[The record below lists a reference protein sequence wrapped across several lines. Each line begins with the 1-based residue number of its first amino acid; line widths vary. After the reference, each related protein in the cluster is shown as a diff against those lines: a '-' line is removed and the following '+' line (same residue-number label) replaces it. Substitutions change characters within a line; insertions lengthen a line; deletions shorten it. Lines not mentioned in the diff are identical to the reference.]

1 MKKVNVAESLDLNK
15 KNVYSAL
22 ELTRMLMLCGPY
34 NPPGNEKKAAGICA
48 QLLKSVGFKV
58 TIDEFLPGRCNVIA
72 TYGDP
77 DDIALILNGHLDV
90 VPAFGDTEKCL
101 GEMDDKFIYGRGSS
115 DMLGGCAAIVTA
127 ACRVAKEI
135 SPRRGLMVLLVAD
148 EEDKNRGILYE
159 LSKRRLKADAAV
171 IAEPTGLE
179 IQLGNRGFSSFY
191 IRTAG
196 KACHASKPQNG
207 VNAIYKMGY
216 IICALEKYAASLKDK
231 TDPLLGEATS
241 CIGTIKGGIRLNTV
255 PDACEIELERR
266 LLPGEKEAVVKR
278 EIAEVVG
285 ETGEVVSR
293 TFFPASII
301 NRNDPLVHHCEEAI
315 REVLGTEPVIS
326 VFTGCTEA
334 SMFSVKCG
342 IPTLLLGPGEI
353 KYAHVADERCEYRQI
368 IDCTNVFVR
377 LIEKYIG

>member
-1 MKKVNVAESLDLNK
+1 MTKVNVAESTLNEK
-15 KNVYSAL
+15 DARAAL
-22 ELTRMLMLCGPY
+22 ELTRQLILCDSY
-34 NPPGNEKKAAGICA
+34 NPPGDEKKAAGLCA
-48 QLLKSVGFKV
+48 RLLENAGFKV
-58 TIDEFLPGRCNVIA
+58 TIDEFLPARCNVIA

-77 DDIALILNGHLDV
+77 DDIALILDGHLDV

-127 ACRVAKEI
+127 ACQAAKKI

-159 LSKRRLKADAAV
+159 LSKRRFKADAAV
-171 IAEPTGLE
+171 IAEPTGLAV
-179 IQLGNRGFSSFY
+179 QLGNRGFSSFY

-207 VNAIYKMGY
+207 VNAIYRMGPV
-216 IICALEKYAASLKDK
+216 ICALEKYAASLKDK
-231 TDPLLGEATS
+231 RDPYLGEATS

-266 LLPGEKEAVVKR
+266 LLPGEGEAAVKR
-278 EIAEVVG
+278 EIEEVVG
-285 ETGEVVSR
+285 ETGEVVRR
-293 TFFPASII
+293 TFFPASLIS
-301 NRNDPLVHHCEEAI
+301 RDDPLVRHCEEAI
-315 REVLGTEPVIS
+315 RETLGTEPVIS
-326 VFTGCTEA
+326 VFTACTEA

-342 IPTLLLGPGEI
+342 IPTLLLGPGEL

-377 LIEKYIG
+377 LIEKYIR